1 MHVKVTYYIE
11 VIHMYLL
18 KLPSSVYYH
27 RSPVPTVLRD
37 RGFPNEIRLSL
48 FTKDRNVALE
58 RNIHLSLAVKQS
70 FENALTDDTFTYA
83 DIKET
88 LCQKLSELRDGYVA
102 NTAHVL
108 RPNVIATKPKNFD
121 ARHALSEFLRF
132 KESDNVTALT
142 LHQLKQRTTHCL
154 DFIESSSKSYN
165 EEALDSYL
173 EYLKSQGRSAKT
185 NKDYFAVVKQF
196 FTWCHGKRLIKVN
209 PCQNLKPK
217 FKSDKHASEQRDVW
231 KANELD
237 MLFKSVEYQNK
248 SADFRYITELQV
260 YHGLRPNEA
269 CQLAIGNVE
278 QEGDIWFLDITDLG
292 DKQHL
297 KNEHSVRQIPIH
309 LDVLQSGFIDF
320 VQTKAER
327 HSPTT
332 PLFDYKPYGH
342 DHDWSKYYRVEFG
355 KLQTKI
361 GMEPG
366 ARPTPYGFRHTFID
380 ELKNAELAEALVSE
394 YVGHAN
400 QSMTF
405 GRYGKKLK
413 LKKMLKVAHTFKLPT
428 DIKEA

>member
-1 MHVKVTYYIE
+1 
-11 VIHMYLL
+11 MYLL

-27 RSPVPTVLRD
+27 RSPVPASLRE
-37 RGFPNEIRLSL
+37 RGFPNEVRLSL
-48 FTKDRNVALE
+48 LTKDRNVALE
-58 RNIHLSLAVKQS
+58 RNIYLSLAVKQS
-70 FENALTDDTFTYA
+70 FENALSDDSLSYT

-88 LCQKLSELRDGYVA
+88 LYQKLSELRHGYVA
-102 NTAHVL
+102 DTSKVSHS
-108 RPNVIATKPKNFD
+108 NVITTTPKRKGFD
-121 ARHALSEFLRF
+121 ARHALGQFLRA

-142 LHQLKQRTTHCL
+142 LHQLEQRATHCL
-154 DFIESSSKSYN
+154 DFLEGSSKPFN
-165 EEALDSYL
+165 EGALEAYI
-173 EYLKSQGRSAKT
+173 EHLKAEGRSAKT

-196 FTWCHGKRLIKVN
+196 FTWCHSKRLMKVN
-209 PCQNLKPK
+209 PCLNLSPK

-231 KANELD
+231 KACELD
-237 MLFKSVEYQNK
+237 MLFKSAEYQNK
-248 SADFRYITELQV
+248 SADFRYITELQA

-269 CQLAIGNVE
+269 CQLFV
-278 QEGDIWFLDITDLG
+278 GDVQTEDNLWYINITDVG
-292 DKQHL
+292 DQQHL

-309 LDVLQSGFIDF
+309 PDVVHSGFIDF
-320 VQTKAER
+320 VQTKAAQ

-342 DHDWSKYYRVEFG
+342 DYDWSKYYRVEFG

-413 LKKMLKVAHTFKLPT
+413 LKKLLKVAHTFKLPT

>member
-1 MHVKVTYYIE
+1 
-11 VIHMYLL
+11 MYLL

-27 RSPVPTVLRD
+27 RSPVPVSLRE

-48 FTKDRNVALE
+48 LTKDRNVALE
-58 RNIHLSLAVKQS
+58 RNMHLSLAVKQGFDS
-70 FENALTDDTFTYA
+70 ALSDDSLNYT

-88 LCQKLSELRDGYVA
+88 LYQKLSELRHGYVA
-102 NTAHVL
+102 DTNKVSHS
-108 RPNVIATKPKNFD
+108 NVITITPKRKQFD
-121 ARHALSEFLRF
+121 ARHALGQFLQA

-142 LHQLKQRTTHCL
+142 LHQLEQRATHCL
-154 DFIESSSKSYN
+154 DFLESSSKPCN
-165 EEALDSYL
+165 ETALEAYIKH
-173 EYLKSQGRSAKT
+173 LKAGGRSAKT

-196 FTWCHGKRLIKVN
+196 FGWCHTKRLMKVN
-209 PCQNLKPK
+209 PCLNLSPK

-231 KANELD
+231 KACELD
-237 MLFKSVEYQNK
+237 MLFKSAEYQNK
-248 SADFRYITELQV
+248 SADFRYITELQA

-269 CQLAIGNVE
+269 CQLFV
-278 QEGDIWFLDITDLG
+278 GDVQTEDNLWYLNITDVG
-292 DKQHL
+292 DQQHL

-309 LDVLQSGFIDF
+309 PDVLQSGFIDF
-320 VQTKAER
+320 VQTKAAQ

-332 PLFDYKPYGH
+332 PLFDYKPYGY
-342 DHDWSKYYRVEFG
+342 DHDWSKHYRVEFG

-413 LKKMLKVAHTFKLPT
+413 LKNW
-428 DIKEA
+428 